1 MGTINWGTA
10 SRHHIPA
17 MGLLSVLGFF
27 LYSEIE
33 KKFVKKDT
41 KLMNSLISV
50 IIPVRDDQ
58 DFLIETLES
67 LISNIDFI
75 YEIIIVDSSSN
86 KNSKTVKEILDNSSI
101 KNLKTIYKKI
111 SPAFPGAAR
120 NIGLK
125 LASSDFIAFLDCK
138 TAAKSN
144 WLSCAAAEFKK
155 NNRLMIFGSRTDV
168 AAETFFQKLL

>member
-27 LYSEIE
+27 LYRNRE
-33 KKFVKKDT
+33 KICEKDT

-101 KNLKTIYKKI
+101 KI
-111 SPAFPGAAR
+111 
-120 NIGLK
+120 
-125 LASSDFIAFLDCK
+125 
-138 TAAKSN
+138 
-144 WLSCAAAEFKK
+144 
-155 NNRLMIFGSRTDV
+155 
-168 AAETFFQKLL
+168 

>member
-1 MGTINWGTA
+1 
-10 SRHHIPA
+10 
-17 MGLLSVLGFF
+17 
-27 LYSEIE
+27 
-33 KKFVKKDT
+33 
-41 KLMNSLISV
+41 MNSLISV

-111 SPAFPGAAR
+111 SPCIPWG
-120 NIGLK
+120 
-125 LASSDFIAFLDCK
+125 CK
-138 TAAKSN
+138 KYWIEACKFRFYSI
-144 WLSCAAAEFKK
+144 S
-155 NNRLMIFGSRTDV
+155 
-168 AAETFFQKLL
+168 